1 MIESYLGLFLTAF
14 LAATLVPFS
23 SEALLVAM
31 QVSGGFPVAGL
42 LAAASLGN
50 TFGAVANWGLGRFCL
65 QWRDRNW
72 FPVKRRELDRASAW
86 FNRYGIWSLLLA
98 WVPVIGDPITLAA
111 GVLRTRFLPFLL
123 LVAIS
128 KTGRYAVLLGAVEGL
143 WP

>member
-31 QVSGGFPVAGL
+31 QVSGGYPVAGL

-50 TFGAVANWGLGRFCL
+50 TLGAVANWGLGRFCL
-65 QWRDRNW
+65 HWQDRKW
-72 FPVKRRELDRASAW
+72 FPVKARELDRASAW

-111 GVLRTRFLPFLL
+111 GVLKTRFLPFLL

-128 KTGRYAVLLGAVEGL
+128 KTGRYAVLLGTVEGL